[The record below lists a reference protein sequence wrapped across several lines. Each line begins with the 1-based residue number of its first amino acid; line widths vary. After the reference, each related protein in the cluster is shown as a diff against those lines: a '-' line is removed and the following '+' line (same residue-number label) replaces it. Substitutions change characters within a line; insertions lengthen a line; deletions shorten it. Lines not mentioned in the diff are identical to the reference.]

1 MKVQEIFTFSVALTD
16 AMNLALVAKVKAY
29 CSKSGR
35 SFTWV
40 VLEALK
46 AYAEKINE

>member
-1 MKVQEIFTFSVALTD
+1 MKIQEIFTFSVALTD
-16 AMNLALVAKVKAY
+16 VANLALVAKVKAY

-46 AYAEKINE
+46 TYAERIDE